1 MKRSKIKGRKLK
13 NNLLLLILTWSLIQ
27 LSAIPAT
34 GLIAQNSQ
42 SVLPEAVSDRQGHSV
57 ISFNLHFLDNYIFL
71 GKVNIYPGYLP
82 SRILNNLP
90 DDYSLEVVSH
100 DGDILY
106 RQNFRNPQIAFY
118 DNYESE
124 YQIMDGGFVQ
134 KEYGII
140 NFKIPWLETAS
151 RIAVYSPKSEKIYEI
166 LMSDLVRK
174 DQPVNS
180 EQQVRTETLIYN
192 GDPDNRI
199 DLLFMGDGYILEDS
213 TLFRNDVIEF
223 INHLFATSPYNEYYN
238 FFNVHLVYVVSQE
251 RGADHPELQP
261 PVYRNTA
268 LDASYNCNNIPRLI
282 CANEDTIYDIAQT
295 TFPYYDEITVLINDP
310 VYGGSGG
317 SISMSYNGGWGKW
330 VFNHELGH
338 SFGLLL
344 DEYLYGNQPG
354 FVSGCNCDVNFD
366 EPKWQ
371 PWITLGS
378 PGVGAFAGCSWT
390 NYYRPTNNECT
401 MNTLQNSFCV
411 VCTEQLAKAIN
422 IRVLL
427 YENYFPL
434 SNPVVQIGDSQL
446 FYIEPLQPMNHEVS
460 THWYINDIKQPGAAS
475 DSFYYL
481 PQNTGN
487 FRLMAVVFDSTSLVI
502 NDPDYLMLD
511 AVEWQVNVVPSTGID
526 DAENGNNPSSL
537 ILFPN
542 YPNPFNP
549 RTVISWLI
557 PSPAQGSDGQLA
569 VGNLVKLS
577 IYDLSGREIVVLVN
591 EEQSAGL
598 HQVEFDASRLASGV
612 YYCCISVGSLSGVAG
627 EYVQTRKM
635 LLLK

>member
-1 MKRSKIKGRKLK
+1 LK
-13 NNLLLLILTWSLIQ
+13 TNFLLIILIWSFIH
-27 LSAIPAT
+27 LSAITAPI
-34 GLIAQNSQ
+34 LIAQTSL
-42 SVLPEAVSDRQGHSV
+42 SVLPQNAGDRQNHSV
-57 ISFNLHFLDNYIFL
+57 ISFNLHFLENFIFL
-71 GKVNIYPGYLP
+71 GNVDIYPGYLP
-82 SRILNNLP
+82 SPVQNNLQ
-90 DDYSLEVVSH
+90 DEYSIEVLSQS
-100 DGDILY
+100 GNILY

-118 DNYESE
+118 DNYDSE
-124 YQIMDGGFVQ
+124 HQIMDGGFVQ
-134 KEYGII
+134 KDYGII

-151 RIAVYSPKSEKIYEI
+151 RIAVYSPESEKIYEI

-174 DQPVNS
+174 DQPMNS

-223 INHLFATSPYNEYYN
+223 VNHLFATSPYNEYYN

-282 CANEDTIYDIAQT
+282 CANEDTIYDIAQA
-295 TFPYYDEITVLINDP
+295 TFPYYDEISVLINDP

-338 SFGLLL
+338 SFGILL

-354 FVSGCNCDVNFD
+354 TVYGCNCDVNSGQ
-366 EPKWQ
+366 PKWQ
-371 PWITLGS
+371 PWITIGS

-390 NYYRPTNNECT
+390 NYYRPTNNQCT
-401 MNTLQNSFCV
+401 MNTLQNTFCV
-411 VCTEQLAKAIN
+411 VCGEQLAKSIN
-422 IRVLL
+422 INVLL
-427 YENYFPL
+427 YEYYFPV
-434 SNPVVQIGDSQL
+434 SNPTVQLGDSQL
-446 FYIEPLQPMNHEVS
+446 FYIEPLQPMNHEVR
-460 THWYINDIKQPGAAS
+460 THWYINDIKQSGAAS
-475 DSFYYL
+475 DSFYYAPL
-481 PQNTGN
+481 NTGN
-487 FRLMAVVFDSTSLVI
+487 YRLMAVIFDSTSLVI

-511 AVEWQVNVVPSTGID
+511 AVEWQITVVPSTEII
-526 DAENGNNPSSL
+526 DAESGYNSGSL
-537 ILFPN
+537 ALYPN

-549 RTVISWLI
+549 MTVISW
-557 PSPAQGSDGQLA
+557 QLA

-612 YYCCISVGSLSGVAG
+612 YCYRLSVGSLSGVAG
-627 EYVQTRKM
+627 EYVQSRKM